1 MTKQILD
8 NDWQRVLSTEFNLP
22 YFLQLQ
28 NFLENEYA
36 TQTIYPPKSEVWNA
50 FRYTSYD
57 DVKVVILGQDP
68 YHGAGQAHGLSFSVK
83 QGVKHPPSLQ
93 NMLKELESDLGFTI
107 PLDGTLTKWAE
118 QGVLMLNTVLTV
130 REGQAHSHK
139 KQGWEQFTDTVI
151 QKLSDREQPIIFVLW
166 GKPAQQKKRL
176 IDTSRHAIIEAPHPS
191 PLSSYRGFF
200 GSKPYSKI
208 NAQLQEWGVSPID
221 FDLTK

>member
-8 NDWQRVLSTEFNLP
+8 NDWQQILSTEFDQP
-22 YFLQLQ
+22 YFFQLLD
-28 NFLENEYA
+28 FLENEYA
-36 TQTIYPPKSEVWNA
+36 TQTIYPPKSEVWSA

-68 YHGAGQAHGLSFSVK
+68 YHGEGQAHGLSFSVK

-93 NMLKELESDLGFTI
+93 NMLKELESDLGFSI
-107 PLDGTLTKWAE
+107 PIDGTLTKWAE

-208 NAQLQEWGVSPID
+208 NAQLREWGVSPID

>member
-8 NDWQRVLSTEFNLP
+8 NDWQQILSTEFDQP
-22 YFLQLQ
+22 YFFQLLD
-28 NFLENEYA
+28 FLENEYA
-36 TQTIYPPKSEVWNA
+36 TQTIYPSKSEVWSA

-68 YHGAGQAHGLSFSVK
+68 YHGEGQAHGLSFSVK

-93 NMLKELESDLGFTI
+93 NMLKELESDLGLPI
-107 PLDGTLTKWAE
+107 PIDGTLKKWAE

-208 NAQLQEWGVSPID
+208 NAQLREWGVSPID

>member
-8 NDWQRVLSTEFNLP
+8 NDWQRVLSTEFNQP

-28 NFLENEYA
+28 DFLENEYA
-36 TQTIYPPKSEVWNA
+36 TRTIYPPKAEIWNA
-50 FRYTSYD
+50 FRYTPYN

-83 QGVKHPPSLQ
+83 RGVKHPPSLQ
-93 NMLKELESDLGFTI
+93 NMLKEMESDLGFPI

-208 NAQLQEWGVSPID
+208 NAQLREWGVSPID